1 MRSLYIAALA
11 SLCAATPAII
21 QAAET
26 ASPAELIKKVADEVL
41 DEIKRDASL
50 QNDSAKLQAM
60 VNTRIAPHFDF
71 TRLTQLA
78 MGRHWRAASP
88 DQKTQL
94 TEQFSKLL
102 VRTYSNALVN
112 YRNQEIEYL
121 PIKGSTSDKDVVVRT
136 RVHGGGKAPVA
147 VDYTLASTS
156 NGWKTYDVTVAGV
169 SLVTNYRDEFNAAIH
184 DKGIDGLISLLKD
197 KNSKPVVPKNPS

>member
-1 MRSLYIAALA
+1 MRSLYIATLA
-11 SLCAATPAII
+11 SLCVVTPAII

-26 ASPAELIKKVADEVL
+26 SSPSELVKKVADEVL
-41 DEIKRDASL
+41 DEIKHDTSL

-60 VNTRIAPHFDF
+60 VNTHIAPHFDF

-78 MGRHWRAASP
+78 MGRHWRTASP
-88 DQKTQL
+88 EQKTQL
-94 TEQFSKLL
+94 TEQFSRLL

-121 PIKGSTSDKDVVVRT
+121 PIKSSASDKDVVVRT

-147 VDYTLASTS
+147 VDYTLASTP

-184 DKGIDGLISLLKD
+184 DKGIDGLIALLKD